1 MRKHRPC
8 LNLALFAGLGLC
20 LLGSLACLR
29 GSASTGFPTRESPLP
44 EGIPRRVAVVDFEG
58 DRRVR
63 DQASER
69 FVFGL
74 MKLGFLVET
83 RPEIHRVLRGID
95 FHNYQI
101 DLGTR
106 GRLQELGI
114 DGLFIGSVVSEETGV
129 YAIDVQFKIRLID
142 LGSGLAVWGVETH
155 DPRFIRFRPRVET
168 SAERS
173 VLQALHLLTFDL
185 EDLRLE
191 AEARTAEPADAR

>member
-1 MRKHRPC
+1 MKKLRPRFSF
-8 LNLALFAGLGLC
+8 ALFVGLGLC
-20 LLGSLACLR
+20 LLGIVACLR

-44 EGIPRRVAVVDFEG
+44 EGVPRRVAVVDFEG

-69 FVFGL
+69 FAFGL
-74 MKLGFLVET
+74 MKLGFLVEA
-83 RPEIHRVLRGID
+83 RLEIDRVLRGID
-95 FHNYQI
+95 FQDYEI
-101 DLGTR
+101 DAGTR

-129 YAIDVQFKIRLID
+129 YAIDVQFKIRLIH

-185 EDLRLE
+185 EDLRLR
-191 AEARTAEPADAR
+191 AEARAAKPTEP